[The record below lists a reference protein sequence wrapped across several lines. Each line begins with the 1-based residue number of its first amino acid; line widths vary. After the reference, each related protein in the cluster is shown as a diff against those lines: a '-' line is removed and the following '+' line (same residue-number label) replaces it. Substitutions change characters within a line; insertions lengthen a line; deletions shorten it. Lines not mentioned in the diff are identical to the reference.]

1 MEAGSMRLSLEQI
14 IRYQTE
20 GYLIVENVLNH
31 AELQPVI
38 DEITNEIDKRADRL
52 LAEGKLTE
60 LYKDEPFER
69 RYSLLY
75 RQTAEIGRGFD
86 IAGYLGDEIFK
97 LLGNENLIDLVEC
110 LLGSEISC
118 NPIQHIRAKHPAKG
132 DGSEPDSFQNVPWHQ
147 DCAVTSEDSEASEI
161 ITFWMPLVDATAET
175 GCMEVMPHVFKL
187 GYLNHQAEGGTMIV
201 PEKLP
206 QVEPVLAE
214 CPKGSLVIMN
224 KYTPHRGISN
234 RSNIIRWS
242 IDLRY
247 HKSGANSGRSFQP
260 SFPVRSSSNPS
271 GVLRDPNV
279 WRALWLEAANGAGRK
294 IHRV

>member
-1 MEAGSMRLSLEQI
+1 MRLSLEQI

-118 NPIQHIRAKHPAKG
+118 NPIQHIRAKNPAKG
-132 DGSEPDSFQNVPWHQ
+132 DG
-147 DCAVTSEDSEASEI
+147 
-161 ITFWMPLVDATAET
+161 
-175 GCMEVMPHVFKL
+175 
-187 GYLNHQAEGGTMIV
+187 
-201 PEKLP
+201 
-206 QVEPVLAE
+206 
-214 CPKGSLVIMN
+214 
-224 KYTPHRGISN
+224 
-234 RSNIIRWS
+234 
-242 IDLRY
+242 
-247 HKSGANSGRSFQP
+247 
-260 SFPVRSSSNPS
+260 
-271 GVLRDPNV
+271 
-279 WRALWLEAANGAGRK
+279 
-294 IHRV
+294 